1 MTTDLLTTW
10 TDGDWES
17 REITNPRKPSNISI
31 VLDMLETTREIPGDV
46 AECGIFRGSS
56 LAAIAAKLRSLGS
69 RKGLWA
75 FDSFQGLPAPKEA
88 DTQLVDGAQNRKAAQ
103 GYFGDTSI
111 ELVRRKLEA
120 VAYEGPVHVVPGWF
134 QDTLSKAP
142 ARLSLAF
149 LDCDFYESYQIC
161 LRELWPRLS
170 VGGVMIFD
178 EYYSIKYP
186 GARKA
191 IDEYFADKKDKP
203 TLAPQYLKDNS
214 FERWYA
220 RKTA

>member
-1 MTTDLLTTW
+1 MSTDLLKEW
-10 TDGDWES
+10 TDADWDS

-31 VLDMLETTREIPGDV
+31 VLDMLETTRDVPGDV

-75 FDSFQGLPAPKEA
+75 FDSFEGLPEPKAPDA
-88 DTQLVDGAQNRKAAQ
+88 NLLNGVQNQKAAK
-103 GYFGDTSI
+103 GYFGNTSI
-111 ELVRRKLEA
+111 DLVKRKLDA
-120 VAYEGPVHVVPGWF
+120 VGYEGPVHIVPGWF

-142 ARLSLAF
+142 KALSLVF
-149 LDCDFYESYQIC
+149 LDCDFYESYQLC

-170 VGGVMIFD
+170 VGGVMVFD

-191 IDEYFADKKDKP
+191 IDEFFADKADKP
-203 TLAPQYLKDNS
+203 VLAPQYLKDNS
-214 FERWYA
+214 FERWYT
-220 RKTA
+220 RKTV